1 MSCVIQCL
9 SAAVPLKITQQEEQ
23 AASKM
28 ETANAI
34 MHQGMPGPV
43 WAVDKTE
50 HVWGQKEQGPSRHM
64 PSISTQAVRPN
75 WARISVNCLII
86 AMATPYL

>member
-1 MSCVIQCL
+1 MSCATQCL

-28 ETANAI
+28 ETASAI
-34 MHQGMPGPV
+34 THQGMPGSV

-50 HVWGQKEQGPSRHM
+50 HVWGQERAGSLTACAQHRHTCCEAQLGPEL
-64 PSISTQAVRPN
+64 A
-75 WARISVNCLII
+75 LI
-86 AMATPYL
+86 AQ